1 VGGEVTPD
9 NYLVDKVLHEITHR
23 QVSSKEYEYRLGDH
37 GVERVAITD
46 ERRDQ
51 PCVTDDELRA
61 VARLARTAERHYGC
75 PQDIEWA
82 IDVDLPDESNVLLL
96 QSRPETVWSRR
107 PAIALTTHGDALS
120 SIVAT
125 LTAPLHAQSKSG

>member
-1 VGGEVTPD
+1 M
-9 NYLVDKVLHEITHR
+9 YEITNR
-23 QVSSKEYEYRLGDH
+23 VVSTKEHEYRLGSA

-51 PCVTDDELRA
+51 PCVTDQEIKA
-61 VARLARTAERHYGC
+61 VARLARAAEKHYGC

-82 IDVDLPDESNVLLL
+82 IDLDLPDESNVLLL

-107 PAIALTTHGDALS
+107 PRSSVGVPSDPMQ
-120 SIVAT
+120 SIVKT
-125 LTAPLHAQSKSG
+125 LTSPLHVQSTPHGGGQ